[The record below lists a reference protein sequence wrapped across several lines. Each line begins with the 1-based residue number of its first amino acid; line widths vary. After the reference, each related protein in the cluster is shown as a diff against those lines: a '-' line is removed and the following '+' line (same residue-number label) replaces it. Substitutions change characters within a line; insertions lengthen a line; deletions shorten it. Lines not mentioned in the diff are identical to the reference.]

1 MSDSAL
7 RQDVIDELEF
17 DPALDASG
25 IGVAVENGVVTLTGH
40 VASYAQKLAAERAA
54 ARVEGGKGIAEEL
67 QVRSLRSPS
76 TDDDEIVRRAI
87 EAMRWST
94 MVPEGQ
100 VLVKAEKGW
109 VTLTGTLEWE
119 YQRAGAGAAI
129 ANIPGITGI
138 TNLIDLKPRVSS
150 TEVKTNIDNALRRRA
165 GIDHT
170 AITVKVGG
178 NRVTLDGTVRSWT
191 ERSLAEQAAWS
202 SAGVTVVDNRL
213 LVG

>member
-54 ARVEGGKGIAEEL
+54 ARVEGVKGIAEEL
-67 QVRSLRSPS
+67 QVRSLHGPS

-94 MVPEGQ
+94 IVPEGQ

-138 TNLIDLKPRVSS
+138 ANLIDLKPRVSS

-165 GIDHT
+165 GIDHR